1 MEIVVVLVLV
11 GILSAIAVA
20 RFPTLPKAA
29 TAAERLASD
38 IQYAKELAIR
48 TQIKSGIAFLPLTC
62 TTDCTS
68 YRVFENDNTSD
79 PAIDP
84 VTGGDF
90 DVNLDGRLS
99 GVELTSDFGDTLKF
113 DSLGTPLDGSGSAL
127 GAPITITVSFGGN
140 NKTITVEP
148 NTGKVSGP

>member
-1 MEIVVVLVLV
+1 MEIVILLVLV
-11 GILSAIAVA
+11 GMLSAIAVA

-48 TQIKSGIAFLPLTC
+48 MQTMSGVAFLPLTC
-62 TTDCTS
+62 TTDCIS
-68 YRVFENDNTSD
+68 YRVFQNNDVTT
-79 PAIDP
+79 AAFDP

-90 DVNLDGRLS
+90 NVNLDGRLS
-99 GVELTSDFGDTLKF
+99 GVTLTSSFGDTLKF